1 MGANLTDEAMQ
12 RAAQSVTTL
21 RQMRDN
27 FDKLSGVPVGTSAH
41 STRPDD
47 NDVFRVASVVVRDD
61 ILSMKSGRSHTRFQ
75 KISAN
80 PLSKLKKDKL
90 FDWIKRKV
98 KETIKYREPQG
109 EGNLSNS
116 DASDGDEETD
126 DNEQL
131 SNDQQPSSDE
141 HSDDEQSEP

>member
-1 MGANLTDEAMQ
+1 MK

-21 RQMRDN
+21 RQMRGN

-41 STRPDD
+41 SIRPDN
-47 NDVFRVASVVVRDD
+47 NDVFRVTSVVVRDD

-116 DASDGDEETD
+116 DTSDGDEETD
-126 DNEQL
+126 NDNEQL
-131 SNDQQPSSDE
+131 NNDQQPSSDE
-141 HSDDEQSEP
+141 HSDEQSEP

>member
-1 MGANLTDEAMQ
+1 
-12 RAAQSVTTL
+12 
-21 RQMRDN
+21 MRDN
-27 FDKLSGVPVGTSAH
+27 FDKLSAVPVETNAH

-47 NDVFRVASVVVRDD
+47 SDVFRVASVVIRDD
-61 ILSMKSGRSHTRFQ
+61 ILSVKSGRSHSRFQ

-80 PLSKLKKDKL
+80 PLSKLKKEKL
-90 FDWIKRKV
+90 LDWIKRKV
-98 KETIKYREPQG
+98 KEIIKCREPQG

-126 DNEQL
+126 NDNEQL

-141 HSDDEQSEP
+141 HSYDELLEP

>member
-1 MGANLTDEAMQ
+1 M
-12 RAAQSVTTL
+12 
-21 RQMRDN
+21 
-27 FDKLSGVPVGTSAH
+27 
-41 STRPDD
+41 
-47 NDVFRVASVVVRDD
+47 
-61 ILSMKSGRSHTRFQ
+61 
-75 KISAN
+75 
-80 PLSKLKKDKL
+80 SKLKKDEL

-126 DNEQL
+126 NDNEQL
-131 SNDQQPSSDE
+131 NNDQQPSSDE